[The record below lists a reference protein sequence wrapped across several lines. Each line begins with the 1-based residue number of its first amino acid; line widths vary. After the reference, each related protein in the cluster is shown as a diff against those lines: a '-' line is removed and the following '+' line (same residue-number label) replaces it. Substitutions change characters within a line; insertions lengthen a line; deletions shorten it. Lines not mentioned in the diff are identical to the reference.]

1 MKITRKLICL
11 LLATFILMLSA
22 GCGDGVSSA
31 VNNSS
36 DSNSTHRPIPE
47 KEDVVVYEDNDH
59 LFDFETVEWNGPD
72 GYVIVVPKGNTS
84 AKNSAKLLKDYY
96 RDSFNIELSIVTDD
110 TKPAD
115 KEIIIGKTNRQE
127 TDVTI
132 NEANL
137 AVSVKGNKLV
147 FDGGHN
153 VTVDTAVKKYIRLA
167 PEVNVAKTFSIE
179 TDFKSTLDDG
189 YKYVWGDEFE
199 GVGLDDSN
207 WELIQKMAGNEVV
220 EVSTDKAVVDVNDG
234 RLKMHAISYFNKYK
248 QDVEYRVPC
257 SVVTQ
262 NKMNYV
268 YGYAEIRARVPY
280 SQGVWASWWTQG
292 EGSLGVRKNFDYM
305 VEVDMYEI
313 FKTYEKTSYLIQWF
327 PSEFD
332 YNKRYEPDKTPG
344 VSTSISTGILKD
356 FENVYRFEA
365 SPTLNYEYHIYG
377 FEWTPEEMI
386 MTVDGT
392 VNARYDLSKPFS
404 KHEDMSGFHDPQF
417 FIFNTHL
424 FYPGVSESDVSISTS
439 PQSLPACHYID
450 YIRLYQKDGVG
461 KLYTAN

>member
-207 WELIQKMAGNEVV
+207 WELIQKTNSHDLTITNLAG
-220 EVSTDKAVVDVNDG
+220 
-234 RLKMHAISYFNKYK
+234 
-248 QDVEYRVPC
+248 
-257 SVVTQ
+257 
-262 NKMNYV
+262 
-268 YGYAEIRARVPY
+268 
-280 SQGVWASWWTQG
+280 
-292 EGSLGVRKNFDYM
+292 
-305 VEVDMYEI
+305 
-313 FKTYEKTSYLIQWF
+313 
-327 PSEFD
+327 
-332 YNKRYEPDKTPG
+332 
-344 VSTSISTGILKD
+344 
-356 FENVYRFEA
+356 
-365 SPTLNYEYHIYG
+365 G
-377 FEWTPEEMI
+377 F
-386 MTVDGT
+386 
-392 VNARYDLSKPFS
+392 
-404 KHEDMSGFHDPQF
+404 
-417 FIFNTHL
+417 
-424 FYPGVSESDVSISTS
+424 
-439 PQSLPACHYID
+439 C
-450 YIRLYQKDGVG
+450 
-461 KLYTAN
+461 